1 MTMDAVYIILT
12 ATLFSISCGLLGAF
26 LLLRR
31 MAMVGDAIAHAVLP
45 GIVIAFLISGIRESV
60 WMIPGAASLGVLTT
74 FLIEFFHRRAG
85 LQTDAAIGVTFT
97 ALFAVG
103 IILISVFA
111 GQIDLDQ
118 DCVLYGEI
126 AYVPLDVWMTASGEV
141 IGPKELFIALGLL
154 VLNVLFVVLG
164 YRQLLVSTF
173 DPAFAAASGIS
184 VVLWNYLLMG
194 AVSFTTVAAFNSVGA
209 ILVVALLVVPPA
221 TAYLLTHSL
230 KRMLGLT
237 VLFAFLSSACGCV
250 LAVALDGSIAGAIV
264 TCAGGLFVL
273 VWVTQLLL
281 RRKPAKELHPLT

>member
-1 MTMDAVYIILT
+1 
-12 ATLFSISCGLLGAF
+12 
-26 LLLRR
+26 
-31 MAMVGDAIAHAVLP
+31 
-45 GIVIAFLISGIRESV
+45 
-60 WMIPGAASLGVLTT
+60 
-74 FLIEFFHRRAG
+74 
-85 LQTDAAIGVTFT
+85 
-97 ALFAVG
+97 
-103 IILISVFA
+103 
-111 GQIDLDQ
+111 
-118 DCVLYGEI
+118 
-126 AYVPLDVWMTASGEV
+126 
-141 IGPKELFIALGLL
+141 

-237 VLFAFLSSACGCV
+237 VLFAFLSSACGYA

-273 VWVTQLLL
+273 VWVAQLLL
-281 RRKPAKELHPLT
+281 RRKPAKELHSLT